1 MLRKALI
8 GAAAGA
14 VGTVALNVATY
25 TDMALRGRPASSV
38 PSQAAGQLAEKLG
51 IDLSAEGEEQDGP
64 TAQNRQSGLGALQG
78 YVVGLSLGAAYG
90 LVRPRLGDVPVPLA
104 GLGLA
109 LAAMAGS
116 DAPSAALGV
125 VDPTTWP
132 PSTWIVD
139 FGFHLPYGLATAVAY
154 ETFSGAS

>member
-1 MLRKALI
+1 MIRKALL

-14 VGTVALNVATY
+14 VGTVALNVTTY
-25 TDMALRGRPASSV
+25 ADMALRGRAASSV
-38 PSQAAGQLAEKLG
+38 PSEAAGRLAEKVG

-64 TAQNRQSGLGALQG
+64 TAQNRKSGLGALQG
-78 YVVGLSLGAAYG
+78 YVVGLGLGAAYG

-116 DAPSAALGV
+116 DAPTAALGV
-125 VDPTTWP
+125 VE
-132 PSTWIVD
+132 PSTWPLSTWAVD
-139 FGFHLPYGLATAVAY
+139 LSFHLPYGIVTAVSY
-154 ETFSGAS
+154 EAFNSA

>member
-1 MLRKALI
+1 MIREALI

-14 VGTVALNVATY
+14 MGTVALNITTY

-38 PSQAAGQLAEKLG
+38 PAQAAGQLAEKLG

-78 YVVGLSLGAAYG
+78 YVVGLGLGVAYG
-90 LVRPRLGDVPVPLA
+90 LVRPHLGDVSVPLA

-116 DAPSAALGV
+116 DAPTAALGV

-132 PSTWIVD
+132 ASTWAMD
-139 FGFHLPYGLATAVAY
+139 FGFHLPYGLVTAVAY
-154 ETFSGAS
+154 EALGDV

>member
-1 MLRKALI
+1 MIREALI

-14 VGTVALNVATY
+14 IGTVALNVTTY
-25 TDMALRGRPASSV
+25 TDMALRGRAASSV

-51 IDLSAEGEEQDGP
+51 VDLSAEGEEQDGP

-78 YVVGLSLGAAYG
+78 YVVGIGLGTAYG
-90 LVRPRLGDVPVPLA
+90 IVRPHLDDVSVPLA

-109 LAAMAGS
+109 LAAMASS

-132 PSTWIVD
+132 LSTWAMD
-139 FGFHLPYGLATAVAY
+139 LGFHLPYGLVTAVAY
-154 ETFSGAS
+154 EALSGA

>member
-1 MLRKALI
+1 MLREALI

-14 VGTVALNVATY
+14 VGTVALNVTTY

-51 IDLSAEGEEQDGP
+51 IDLSVEGEERDGP

-78 YVVGLSLGAAYG
+78 YVVGLGLGVAYG
-90 LVRPRLGDVPVPLA
+90 LVRPRLGDVSVPLA

-116 DAPSAALGV
+116 DGPTAALGV

-132 PSTWIVD
+132 ASTWALD
-139 FGFHLPYGLATAVAY
+139 LGFHLPYGLATAVTY
-154 ETFSGAS
+154 EALSGA

>member
-1 MLRKALI
+1 MIREALI

-14 VGTVALNVATY
+14 VGTVALNVTTY
-25 TDMALRGRPASSV
+25 ADMALRGRAASSV

-78 YVVGLSLGAAYG
+78 YVVGLGIGIAYG
-90 LVRPRLGDVPVPLA
+90 VVRPRLGDVPVPLA

-109 LAAMAGS
+109 LAATAGS
-116 DAPSAALGV
+116 VVPTAALGV
-125 VDPTTWP
+125 VEPTTWP
-132 PSTWIVD
+132 LSTWAMD
-139 FGFHLPYGLATAVAY
+139 LGFHLPYGIVTAVAY
-154 ETFSGAS
+154 EAFNSA

>member
-1 MLRKALI
+1 MIREALI

-14 VGTVALNVATY
+14 IGTVALNATTY
-25 TDMALRGRPASSV
+25 TDMALRGRAASSV

-51 IDLSAEGEEQDGP
+51 IDLSAEGEERDGP

-78 YVVGLSLGAAYG
+78 YVVGFGIGAAYG
-90 LVRPRLGDVPVPLA
+90 VVRPRLGDVSVPLA

-132 PSTWIVD
+132 ASTWAMD
-139 FGFHLPYGLATAVAY
+139 LGFHLPYGLVTAVAY
-154 ETFSGAS
+154 ETLSGA

>member
-1 MLRKALI
+1 MIREALI

-14 VGTVALNVATY
+14 VGTVALNVTTY
-25 TDMALRGRPASSV
+25 TDMAIRGRPASSV
-38 PSQAAGQLAEKLG
+38 PSQAAGRLADKMG

-78 YVVGLSLGAAYG
+78 YVVGLGLGTAYG
-90 LVRPRLGDVPVPLA
+90 IVRPHLGDVSIPLA

-116 DAPSAALGV
+116 VAPTAALGV

-132 PSTWIVD
+132 ASTWAMD
-139 FGFHLPYGLATAVAY
+139 LGFHLPYGVVTAVAY
-154 ETFSGAS
+154 EAFNSTS